1 LVVHGFSWFFE
12 KSGGPYSL
20 ATPSMFKLWLKD
32 HTKLKHDLFLWLDD
46 VDRHLLDFF
55 ACFLAGGALVLR
67 ARQSARL
74 PGAAKSQIWG
84 QQLDYHENIIHHL
97 VVSNYAL
104 GRPPRHRHPARIR
117 GVLPRS
123 PSPRPRHR
131 RWAPALVSRSGGGNP
146 LHQSPFPQPTPPNT
160 GGVAVSLA
168 ETCAGCK
175 KKYAFKVQLWNDEP

>member
-1 LVVHGFSWFFE
+1 MVFR

-84 QQLDYHENIIHHL
+84 QQLDYHENII
-97 VVSNYAL
+97 
-104 GRPPRHRHPARIR
+104 RHR
-117 GVLPRS
+117 
-123 PSPRPRHR
+123 
-131 RWAPALVSRSGGGNP
+131 W
-146 LHQSPFPQPTPPNT
+146 F
-160 GGVAVSLA
+160 
-168 ETCAGCK
+168 
-175 KKYAFKVQLWNDEP
+175 